1 MRRFLLA
8 SAIALGAFPAA
19 IAARSEAPCP
29 REMQGDTIASIAFTG
44 LRHTRES
51 VVQRQLQHRVG
62 QSFTCQTWEKEK
74 NRLSDLD
81 VFADIDLQIDR
92 DSNGLA
98 LLYRFKELPPYV
110 PYASLAKTD
119 QDGFSAGPAVAA
131 LNLFGTGAHLELASR
146 FGGTT
151 EVYASL
157 VGIEVGTWPLEY
169 DVLLSHVDSWNHL
182 QSFHENSWRFKV
194 DAKKPL
200 FSKWKG
206 VFTGEIMTLSADR
219 PGVTLTGG
227 SDELPRLGA
236 GLAWDGR
243 DRRHL
248 PRLGVYAE
256 ARVAQTGGWLGGAAD
271 NTEFL
276 TDLRAY
282 LPLGARNNLVA
293 SWLNRW
299 RIGEVGSYD
308 LYRAGGA
315 NSLRGFSHGSGV
327 GKSESI
333 AFLEDRFTLMP
344 HRSFALWNWAIP
356 LGIEAVAGCEVLA
369 EGGLVEKALSKRTY
383 LSTYLGIHLL
393 TGGLDRIRL
402 EGGSNISSWG
412 PNFDTGFFD
421 KADAQRFRTR

>member
-1 MRRFLLA
+1 MRRFLLVL
-8 SAIALGAFPAA
+8 AIGLAAFPVA
-19 IAARSEAPCP
+19 IAAESEAPCP
-29 REMQGDTIASIAFTG
+29 KDMQGDTIVSIALTG
-44 LRHTRES
+44 LRHTREG
-51 VVQRQLQHRVG
+51 VVRRQLQHHVG
-62 QSFTCQTWEKEK
+62 QPFACPTWEKESA
-74 NRLSDLD
+74 RLSDLD
-81 VFADIDLQIDR
+81 VFANIDLQAQR
-92 DSNGLA
+92 DSGGLA
-98 LLYRFKELPPYV
+98 LIYRFQELPPYV

-131 LNLFGTGAHLELASR
+131 LNLFGTGAHMELASR

-151 EVYASL
+151 EIYGSL

-194 DAKKPL
+194 DAKQPL
-200 FSKWKG
+200 GGHWKG
-206 VFTGEIMTLSADR
+206 VFTGEFMTLSADS

-236 GLAWDGR
+236 GLAWDAR

-276 TDLRAY
+276 TDLRGY
-282 LPLGARNNLVA
+282 LPLGRRNVLVA

-315 NSLRGFSHGSGV
+315 NSLRGFPHGTGV

-333 AFLEDRFTLMP
+333 AFLEDRFTLMA
-344 HRSFALWNWAIP
+344 HRSLPLWHWAIP
-356 LGIEAVAGCEVLA
+356 LGLEAIAGGEILFD
-369 EGGLVEKALSKRTY
+369 GGLGERGLSQRTY
-383 LSTYLGIHLL
+383 ASIYLGLHLL

-402 EGGSNISSWG
+402 EGGSNISSWD